1 MKVRAVI
8 REEIKKYMA
17 KNKEDMAFSHLEVW
31 FTPKY
36 QGVSQKEC
44 KRLLKEEHDNSQ
56 LYEELEEHFGEL
68 EDKEKEY
75 AKNRFVEAVLSKLI
89 FEGASVWMDSNN
101 KEYKKSIE

>member
-1 MKVRAVI
+1 MI

-68 EDKEKEY
+68 EDKEQRLMQEQEKD
-75 AKNRFVEAVLSKLI
+75 RQKLQLKRR
-89 FEGASVWMDSNN
+89 NN
-101 KEYKKSIE
+101 N